1 MSIEKTLAE
10 RESNYGEYIELAQI
24 SQRLKAVV
32 RDTNNW
38 ETLSFDMQET
48 LDMICHKMARILN
61 GNPRHFDSWH
71 DIIGY
76 ARLVEIYLE
85 RDNGRS

>member
-1 MSIEKTLAE
+1 MSIDKTLSE
-10 RESNYGEYIELAQI
+10 RESNYGEYIDLATI
-24 SQRLKAVV
+24 SQRLKETI

-38 ETLSFDMQET
+38 EELSPDMKET

-61 GNPRHFDSWH
+61 GNPYHFDSWH

-85 RDNGRS
+85 RKNGGS